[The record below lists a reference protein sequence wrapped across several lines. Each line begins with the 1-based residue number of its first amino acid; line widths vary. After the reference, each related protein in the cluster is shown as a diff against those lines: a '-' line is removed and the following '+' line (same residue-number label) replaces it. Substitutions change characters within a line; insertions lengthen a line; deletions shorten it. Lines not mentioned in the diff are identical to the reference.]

1 MAGYAGNIFI
11 SSFSPSSATKVLLLN
26 FGQNPGNVFLTTT
39 AF

>member
-26 FGQNPGNVFLTTT
+26 SGENGNVFLTTT